1 MLLANLVVVV
11 VAIGACVL
19 LALDSIPAKAVRY
32 ALVRWRH
39 RRKVGASSTSMRF
52 SGLTFL
58 DVSQHPGLFV
68 T

>member
-19 LALDSIPAKAVRY
+19 LTLDSIPAKAVRY

-39 RRKVGASSTSMRF
+39 RRKVGASSHNRHEHARF
-52 SGLTFL
+52 PARRIS
-58 DVSQHPGLFV
+58 S
-68 T
+68 